1 MLRNEAKVSEH
12 CPGVRYPGVTPAEH
26 LMPTKK
32 LTDLFAER
40 VPLPTQG
47 RIEYFDAT
55 FGGLSLRVTAQGN
68 KSWSLFYRMG
78 GKLRRLTL
86 GQFPAIKPAQARRE
100 AGAALERVRLGIDP
114 AEEKRDRRLASE
126 ADTFARALEEY
137 LAHASRHWA
146 ASTLKETKRVLERE
160 PLRAWRDRPLSS
172 ISRADVVRLLDAIVA
187 AGAEIG
193 ANRTLAYLRALFN
206 WAVKRGRLLSSPVSG
221 VDAPT
226 KERTRDRVLSDDE
239 LRWLWRAC
247 EKIDW
252 PFGPL
257 VKLLLLTGQR
267 RDEVATLRWSELD
280 FDKRTWTLP
289 REKAKNNRAH
299 EIHVSDAAI
308 EVLRSL
314 PRTGALLFT
323 STGST
328 AVSGFSRAKRR
339 LDVAMFAAKSDQPS
353 APCEPIPPW
362 VLHDLRRTTAT
373 GMARLNFPPHVVDK
387 VLNHVSGT
395 IRGVAAVYNRFEYL
409 EERRAALEAWG
420 RYVENIT
427 TPSTPKVVALRGQTK

>member
-1 MLRNEAKVSEH
+1 
-12 CPGVRYPGVTPAEH
+12 
-26 LMPTKK
+26 MPTRK

-40 VPLPTQG
+40 VQPPAKG

-68 KSWSLFYRMG
+68 KSWSLFYRIG
-78 GKLRRLTL
+78 GRLRRLTI

-114 AEEKRDRRLASE
+114 AEEKRDRRLVSE
-126 ADTFARALEEY
+126 ADTFAKALEDY
-137 LAHASRHWA
+137 LAYAKRHWA
-146 ASTLKETKRVLERE
+146 ASTFKEIKRVLERE
-160 PLRAWRDRPLSS
+160 PLRAWRDRPLST
-172 ISRADVVRLLDAIVA
+172 ISRGEAVRLLDAIVA

-206 WAVKRGRLLSSPVSG
+206 WAVKRGRLPSSPVSG

-247 EKIDW
+247 ENIDW

-257 VKLLLLTGQR
+257 IKLLLLTGQR

-280 FDKRTWTLP
+280 LGKRNWNLP
-289 REKAKNNRAH
+289 REKAKNNRTH
-299 EIHVSDAAI
+299 EIHLSHAAI
-308 EVLRSL
+308 AVLNSI
-314 PRTGALLFT
+314 PRIETMVFT
-323 STGST
+323 STGSSP
-328 AVSGFSRAKRR
+328 VSGFSRAKRR
-339 LDVAMFAAKSDQPS
+339 LDAAMLSAKLGELGEK
-353 APCEPIPPW
+353 CEPIPHW
-362 VLHDLRRTTAT
+362 VLHDLRRTAAT
-373 GMARLNFPPHVVDK
+373 GLARLGFPPHVVDK
-387 VLNHVSGT
+387 ILNHVTGT
-395 IRGVAAVYNRFEYL
+395 IRGVSAVYNRFEYF

-420 RYVENIT
+420 QYVEKLVCPPRATLI
-427 TPSTPKVVALRGQTK
+427 ALCGGQSEAIR